1 MAFAGGLKRES
12 EREKDNNIRLVVR
25 AKCTLESASWRK
37 HQRKVHTK
45 QKKEKQCGVVPENA
59 RTRVQNVIRDS
70 GMIWRET
77 DSAGDGSSRVDVV
90 VVEMRS
96 RDEVGMH

>member
-1 MAFAGGLKRES
+1 MYLGIS
-12 EREKDNNIRLVVR
+12 LV
-25 AKCTLESASWRK
+25 AQASANGPHK
-37 HQRKVHTK
+37 T
-45 QKKEKQCGVVPENA
+45 KKEKQCGVVPENA

-77 DSAGDGSSRVDVV
+77 DSAGDGSSRVAVV

-96 RDEVGMH
+96 RDMKSGCTEREGFARDGHVS